1 MAVTGAIFNSLMF
14 GGVNSA
20 DYGIYITGEAV
31 YNAPQR
37 AVEMVSVPGRNGAV
51 AVDQGHW
58 ENIEV
63 TYPAGT
69 FGDDQADFREAISS
83 FRNAIVSQLGYQR
96 LTDTYHPDEYRMGI
110 YMDGLE
116 VSPANNGQG
125 GEFEIRFNCKP
136 QRWLTSGE
144 TSISVDSGDTLINPT
159 RYEAKPLLEVDGYGG
174 INIDNSLIQIQAVLI
189 GEVPLSTTQSVS
201 YTEIPNHGGLRATYA
216 ITFDSSLLNAS
227 DRIAVKGLTAVCR
240 FDSAYDVVSAVPA
253 HGDKFTANVYANNM
267 VGVSYVND
275 IAFRYGTSASGASGG
290 EPITIGAQDGSTAYT
305 AVPTMTV
312 NWSYDGANT
321 LTINIYQFVE
331 GIAWMSNHGYGYIDS
346 LNMTGNSTKSALGNP
361 LYFDLEIG
369 EAYKIENGAVV
380 SVNNAVTIPVDLPVL
395 KPLTGTAITFDSTI
409 TSLKVVPRWWVL

>member
-1 MAVTGAIFNSLMF
+1 MRHSINF
-14 GGVNSA
+14 GGINSA
-20 DYGIYITGEAV
+20 DFGIYISGEGV
-31 YNAPQR
+31 FDAPKR
-37 AVEMVSVPGRNGAV
+37 AVETVTVPGRNG
-51 AVDQGHW
+51 DIIIDLGHY
-58 ENIEV
+58 ENITVE
-63 TYPAGT
+63 YPAYIV
-69 FGDDQADFREAISS
+69 ESS
-83 FRNAIVSQLGYQR
+83 LGSFSSQLRAFRNALSSQVGYQR
-96 LTDTYHPDEYRMGI
+96 LTDTIHTDEYRMATFIEG
-110 YMDGLE
+110 
-116 VSPANNGQG
+116 
-125 GEFEIRFNCKP
+125 FETNVIKHNTAASISLKFNCKP

-189 GEVPLSTTQSVS
+189 GEVPLSTTQSVT
-201 YTEIPNHGGLRATYA
+201 YTEIPNHGGLQATYA
-216 ITFDSSLLNAS
+216 ITFDGSLLNSS

-253 HGDKFTANVYANNM
+253 HRDKFAANVYANNM

-275 IAFRYGTSASGASGG
+275 IAFRYGTSASGSSGG

-305 AVPTMTV
+305 ATPTMTV
-312 NWSYDGANT
+312 NWSYNGANA
-321 LTINIYQFVE
+321 LTIDIYQFVE
-331 GIAWMSNHGYGYIDS
+331 GIAWISNHGYGYIDPFK
-346 LNMTGNSTKSALGNP
+346 MAGNSTKSALGAP

>member
-1 MAVTGAIFNSLMF
+1 MAVTGAIFNSLIF

-31 YNAPQR
+31 YNAPVR

-51 AVDQGHW
+51 VIDQGHW

-69 FGDDQADFREAISS
+69 FGNDQADFRIAMRE

-96 LTDTYHPDEYRMGI
+96 LTDTYHPDEYRMGV
-110 YMDGLE
+110 YVDGLE
-116 VSPANNGQG
+116 VSPVNSGAS
-125 GEFEIRFNCKP
+125 GEFEIHFNCKP

-159 RYEAKPLLEVDGYGG
+159 RYEAKPLLEVDGYGA
-174 INIDNSLIQIQAVLI
+174 INIDDSLIQIQAVLI
-189 GEVPLSTTQSVS
+189 GEVPLSTTQSVT
-201 YTEIPNHGGLRATYA
+201 YTEIPNHGGLQATYA
-216 ITFDSSLLNAS
+216 ITFDGSLLNSS
-227 DRIAVKGLTAVCR
+227 DRITVKGLTAVCR

-267 VGVSYVND
+267 VGVSYVDD

-305 AVPTMTV
+305 ATPTMTV
-312 NWSYDGANT
+312 NWSYNGANT
-321 LTINIYQFVE
+321 LTIDIYQFVE
-331 GIAWMSNHGYGYIDS
+331 GIAWMSNHGYGYIDA
-346 LNMTGNSTKSALGNP
+346 LYMAGNSTKSALGAP

-369 EAYKIENGAVV
+369 EAYKIENGTVV

-409 TSLKVVPRWWVL
+409 TSLKIVPRWWVL